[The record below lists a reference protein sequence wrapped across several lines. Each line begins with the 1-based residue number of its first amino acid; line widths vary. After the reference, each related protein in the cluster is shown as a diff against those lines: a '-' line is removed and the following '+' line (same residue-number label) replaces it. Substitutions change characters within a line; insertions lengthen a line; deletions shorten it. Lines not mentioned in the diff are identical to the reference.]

1 MVLGINIYITM
12 KPVQDRH
19 NSQSGSCSN
28 TDCGRI
34 SQPEATQIKTQQI
47 PAQQT
52 VVQQIPTQQPKWPPP
67 SGHFQ
72 PINDV
77 PEIDPSVL
85 LKNKPE
91 IRGFGSKIE
100 K

>member
-1 MVLGINIYITM
+1 MILGINIYITI

-19 NSQSGSCSN
+19 NSQPGSCSN
-28 TDCGRI
+28 TGCGYI

-52 VVQQIPTQQPKWPPP
+52 PTQQPEWPLFTGP
-67 SGHFQ
+67 FK